1 MEIAH
6 ETPGAL
12 ALFPLL
18 AAGGGPAYRF
28 SRPLQADPGWNELTL
43 PFDVFDAARPDLGD
57 VRIVTAQGE
66 EIPYALDQQVAPAA
80 TRLPLLD
87 VQSVN
92 GKETSALVDRGA
104 HPPLIDRIKLEISD
118 VEFIK
123 PVLIE
128 ASPDRTTWGEIAHQ
142 SIFATPG
149 GGGTAAISF
158 APNDRRYLRFRFD
171 DRNGPPIHPIA
182 VDVAPSQ
189 PKKEPQLVALAYQP
203 QSDSEMAVS
212 TLAVTLPAAHLPISE
227 LRLDASEPVFSRRVR
242 VYERV
247 WFRDEV
253 SRRLVGD
260 AVIERTVLGGG
271 TTSVPVSEAASRVLE
286 LDVERSAGAAL
297 HVTGITAALPGRSL
311 VFLAPGG
318 GPLELRYGAAQANPP
333 AYDLPVVL
341 RHGWPSPRATA
352 ALGAPIDKGGAG
364 VTAPAVVRGAV
375 LDKSAWRKQQQV
387 TLPAQVPTH
396 TSIWFGRRA
405 AVRCASDRRTRRT
418 GPVPDRVDP
427 RHMRVAVEWRA
438 EHVRQTTT
446 LTVSGLAPHDAMR
459 CPGARNPSSGIFFS

>member
-1 MEIAH
+1 MVRY
-6 ETPGAL
+6 PGAGFEHML
-12 ALFPLL
+12 EQMAEEDALL
-18 AAGGGPAYRF
+18 AEDPLWRSSEMFLDWQAVHPGEMLVHLHVATGGIEEGETDGRLFEEQAEKPFRPAELVAFDLAAMPALRGAADSLGAVRAGNLRERQQREHHQRAILHFRAGKATTRRFIATPSLRRSVIRIGGASRLPVLLSTLSTK
-28 SRPLQADPGWNELTL
+28 SRPLR
-43 PFDVFDAARPDLGD
+43 ARSL

-66 EIPYALDQQVAPAA
+66 EVPYALDQQVAPAA

-87 VQSVN
+87 VQSLN
-92 GKETSALVDRGA
+92 GKETTALVDRGA

-123 PVLIE
+123 PVLVE

-149 GGGTAAISF
+149 GGGTATISF

-171 DRNGPPIHPIA
+171 DRNGPPIHPVA

-189 PKKEPQLVALAYQP
+189 PKKEPQVVALAYQP
-203 QSDSEMAVS
+203 EADSEMAVS

-227 LRLDASEPVFSRRVR
+227 LRLEASEPVFSRRVR

-260 AVIERTVLGGG
+260 AVIERTVSGGG

-286 LDVERSAGAAL
+286 LDVDRSAGAAL
-297 HVTGITAALPGRSL
+297 HVTGVTAALPGRSL

-318 GPLELRYGAAQANPP
+318 G
-333 AYDLPVVL
+333 
-341 RHGWPSPRATA
+341 
-352 ALGAPIDKGGAG
+352 
-364 VTAPAVVRGAV
+364 
-375 LDKSAWRKQQQV
+375 
-387 TLPAQVPTH
+387 
-396 TSIWFGRRA
+396 TS
-405 AVRCASDRRTRRT
+405 
-418 GPVPDRVDP
+418 
-427 RHMRVAVEWRA
+427 RVALWG
-438 EHVRQTTT
+438 
-446 LTVSGLAPHDAMR
+446 S
-459 CPGARNPSSGIFFS
+459 PSQPTRV